1 MKMLVGLFFKKGSTA
16 NRKCPEL
23 STRFKTKKR
32 IGKVKMMNCRMSA
45 KIIAYRKN
53 NDIDIQF
60 EDGTMVRNR
69 TYDNFR
75 KGAIANSK
83 SSKKIKS

>member
-1 MKMLVGLFFKKGSTA
+1 
-16 NRKCPEL
+16 
-23 STRFKTKKR
+23 
-32 IGKVKMMNCRMSA
+32 MSA